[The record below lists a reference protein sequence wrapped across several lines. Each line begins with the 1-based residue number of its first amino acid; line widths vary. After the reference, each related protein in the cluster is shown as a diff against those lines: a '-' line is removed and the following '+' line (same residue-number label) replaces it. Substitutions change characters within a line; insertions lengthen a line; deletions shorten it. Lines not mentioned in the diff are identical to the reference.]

1 MPACPVGNKPFFGK
15 GFVIYSHNMSRRL
28 PSLTALRAF
37 EAAARH
43 ENLTRAAEELF
54 VTHGA
59 ISRQIRDLE
68 TDLGT
73 PLFERRGR
81 RLVLTD
87 AGRDYQRVVTAAFD
101 DVSVATEQLRQ
112 AASARR
118 LTLNVLPTFAMRWLI
133 PRLGRFQQL
142 NPKIELRLVT
152 SDRPISRQGEPF
164 DLAVRRGPD
173 VWQGYRAAAFMAEWE
188 LPVCSPALLR
198 RLPIRTLADL
208 GRHILLEAETR
219 RHAWQDWLRAV
230 GGQHMQ
236 FVGRQQFDHFY
247 LCLDAAEDGLGLAL
261 GPVPLI
267 ADDLAAGRLV
277 APLPNLRLASRAYH
291 WVVPERLADDPAIR
305 SLCQWLEEEGERGT
319 AGMN

>member
-1 MPACPVGNKPFFGK
+1 
-15 GFVIYSHNMSRRL
+15 MSRRL

-59 ISRQIRDLE
+59 ISRQIREIE

-73 PLFERRGR
+73 ALFERRGR
-81 RLVLTD
+81 RLILTD
-87 AGRDYQRVVTAAFD
+87 AGRDYQRAVTAAFD
-101 DVSVATEQLRQ
+101 DLATATNQLRQ

-152 SDRPISRQGEPF
+152 SDRPISRLGEPF

-173 VWQGYRAAAFMAEWE
+173 NLQGYRAAAFMAEWE
-188 LPVCSPALLR
+188 MPVCSPALLQR
-198 RLPIRTLADL
+198 KPVASIADL
-208 GRHILLEAETR
+208 TQHVLLEAETR
-219 RHAWQDWLRAV
+219 PDAWQSWLRKTAA
-230 GGQHMQ
+230 QHLQ
-236 FVGRQQFDHFY
+236 FPGRQQFDHFY

-267 ADDLAAGRLV
+267 ADDLAAGRLM
-277 APLPNLRLASRAYH
+277 APLPDLRLPSRAYH
-291 WVVPERLADDPAIR
+291 WVVPERLAGDPAIR
-305 SLCQWLEEEGERGT
+305 SLCQWLEEEGERAT
-319 AGMN
+319 ADVV

>member
-1 MPACPVGNKPFFGK
+1 
-15 GFVIYSHNMSRRL
+15 VIYSHIMSRRL

-59 ISRQIRDLE
+59 ISRQIREIE

-87 AGRDYQRVVTAAFD
+87 AGRDYQRAVTAAFD
-101 DVSVATEQLRQ
+101 DLAAATDQLRQ
-112 AASARR
+112 AVSARR

-152 SDRPISRQGEPF
+152 SDRPISRLGEPF
-164 DLAVRRGPD
+164 DLAVRRGPEL
-173 VWQGYRAAAFMAEWE
+173 WQGHRAAAFMAEWE

-198 RLPIRTLADL
+198 RKPITTVKDLAQ
-208 GRHILLEAETR
+208 HILLEAETR
-219 RHAWQDWLRAV
+219 PDAWQHWLRAI
-230 GGQHMQ
+230 GAQQLQ
-236 FVGRQQFDHFY
+236 FLGRQQFDHFY

-267 ADDLAAGRLV
+267 ADDLASGRLV
-277 APLPNLRLASRAYH
+277 APLPNLRLPSRAYH
-291 WVVPERLADDPAIR
+291 WVVPERLSADPAIR
-305 SLCQWLEEEGERGT
+305 SLCQWLEEEGGRAT
-319 AGMN
+319 AEMA

>member
-1 MPACPVGNKPFFGK
+1 M
-15 GFVIYSHNMSRRL
+15 YSHKMSRRL

-59 ISRQIRDLE
+59 ISRQIRDIEL
-68 TDLGT
+68 DLGT
-73 PLFERRGR
+73 ALFERRGR
-81 RLVLTD
+81 RLALTD
-87 AGRDYQRVVTAAFD
+87 AGRDYQRAVTAAFD
-101 DVSVATEQLRQ
+101 DLAAATDRLRQ
-112 AASARR
+112 SASARR

-152 SDRPISRQGEPF
+152 SDRPLARLGEPF
-164 DLAVRRGPD
+164 DLAVRRGPEA
-173 VWQGYRAAAFMAEWE
+173 WPGYQAAAFMAEWE

-198 RLPIRTLADL
+198 RKPITTLTDL
-208 GRHILLEAETR
+208 EQHILLDAETR
-219 RHAWQDWLRAV
+219 PDAWQQWLRSV
-230 GGQHMQ
+230 GATHLQ

-247 LCLDAAEDGLGLAL
+247 LCLDAAEDGLGFAL

-267 ADDLAAGRLV
+267 ADDLLAQRLV
-277 APLPNLRLASRAYH
+277 APLPELRRRSRSYH
-291 WVVPERLADDPAIR
+291 WVVPERLAHDPAIR
-305 SLCQWLEEEGERGT
+305 SLCQWLAEEGDRAT
-319 AGMN
+319 AGLAETK

>member
-1 MPACPVGNKPFFGK
+1 
-15 GFVIYSHNMSRRL
+15 MSRRL

-59 ISRQIRDLE
+59 ISRQIREIE

-73 PLFERRGR
+73 TLFERRGR

-87 AGRDYQRVVTAAFD
+87 AGRNYQRSVTAAFD
-101 DVSVATEQLRQ
+101 DLSAATDRLRQ

-152 SDRPISRQGEPF
+152 SDRPLARLGEPF
-164 DLAVRRGPD
+164 DLAVRRGPEG
-173 VWQGYRAAAFMAEWE
+173 WQGYRAAAFMAEWE
-188 LPVCSPALLR
+188 LPVCSPELLR
-198 RLPIRTLADL
+198 RKPINTVSDLAQ
-208 GRHILLEAETR
+208 HILLEAETR
-219 RHAWQDWLRAV
+219 PDAWQHWLRHAGASHLHV
-230 GGQHMQ
+230 I
-236 FVGRQQFDHFY
+236 GRQQFDHFY

-277 APLPNLRLASRAYH
+277 APLPGLRLASRDYH
-291 WVVPERLADDPAIR
+291 WVVPERLVNDPAIR
-305 SLCQWLEEEGERGT
+305 SLCQWLEDEGGRAT
-319 AGMN
+319 AGVDSNLVD

>member
-1 MPACPVGNKPFFGK
+1 
-15 GFVIYSHNMSRRL
+15 MSRRL

-68 TDLGT
+68 SDLGT
-73 PLFERRGR
+73 ALFERRGR

-101 DVSVATEQLRQ
+101 DLSAATDQLRQ

-173 VWQGYRAAAFMAEWE
+173 TWQGYRASAFMAEWE
-188 LPVCSPALLR
+188 LPVCSPVLLR
-198 RLPIRTLADL
+198 RKPVKALADL
-208 GRHILLEAETR
+208 GQYMLLEAETR
-219 RHAWQDWLRAV
+219 HNAWQHWLRSFGA
-230 GGQHMQ
+230 QQMQ
-236 FVGRQQFDHFY
+236 FTGRQQFDHFY

-291 WVVPERLADDPAIR
+291 WVVPERLANDPAIR
-305 SLCQWLEEEGERGT
+305 SLCQWLEEEGERAT
-319 AGMN
+319 AGMT

>member
-1 MPACPVGNKPFFGK
+1 
-15 GFVIYSHNMSRRL
+15 MSRRL

-68 TDLGT
+68 IDLGT
-73 PLFERRGR
+73 ALFERRGR

-87 AGRDYQRVVTAAFD
+87 AGRDYQRVVTSAFD
-101 DVSVATEQLRQ
+101 DLAGATEHLRQ

-118 LTLNVLPTFAMRWLI
+118 VTLNVLPTFAMRWLI

-173 VWQGYRAAAFMAEWE
+173 SWPGYRAAAFMAEWE

-198 RLPIRTLADL
+198 RKPIKTVADL
-208 GRHILLEAETR
+208 AQHVLLEAETR
-219 RHAWQDWLRAV
+219 RDAWQHWQRAV
-230 GGQHMQ
+230 GAQQMQ
-236 FVGRQQFDHFY
+236 FLGRQQFDHFY

-291 WVVPERLADDPAIR
+291 WVVPERLANDPAIR
-305 SLCQWLEEEGERGT
+305 SLCQWLEEEGQRATGD
-319 AGMN
+319 MR

>member
-1 MPACPVGNKPFFGK
+1 
-15 GFVIYSHNMSRRL
+15 MSRRL

-68 TDLGT
+68 SDLGT
-73 PLFERRGR
+73 ALFERRGR

-101 DVSVATEQLRQ
+101 DLSAATDQLRQ

-173 VWQGYRAAAFMAEWE
+173 TWQGYRASAFMAEWE
-188 LPVCSPALLR
+188 LPVCSPVLLR
-198 RLPIRTLADL
+198 RKPVKALADL
-208 GRHILLEAETR
+208 GQYMLLEAETR
-219 RHAWQDWLRAV
+219 HNAWQHWLRSFGA
-230 GGQHMQ
+230 QQMQ
-236 FVGRQQFDHFY
+236 FTGRQQFDHFY

-277 APLPNLRLASRAYH
+277 APLPHLRLASRAYH
-291 WVVPERLADDPAIR
+291 WVVPERLANDPAIR
-305 SLCQWLEEEGERGT
+305 SLCQWLEEEGERAT
-319 AGMN
+319 AGMT

>member
-1 MPACPVGNKPFFGK
+1 MP
-15 GFVIYSHNMSRRL
+15 RRL

-59 ISRQIRDLE
+59 ISRQIREIE
-68 TDLGT
+68 TELGLA
-73 PLFERRGR
+73 LFERRGR
-81 RLVLTD
+81 RLILTD
-87 AGRDYQRVVTAAFD
+87 AGRNYQRAVTAAFD
-101 DVSVATEQLRQ
+101 DLSAATNQLRQ

-152 SDRPISRQGEPF
+152 SDRPISRLGEPF

-173 VWQGYRAAAFMAEWE
+173 NWQGYQASTFMAEWE

-198 RLPIRTLADL
+198 RKPIKAVSDL
-208 GRHILLEAETR
+208 TQHILLEAETR
-219 RHAWQDWLRAV
+219 RDAWQHWLRASGAQQLQV
-230 GGQHMQ
+230 M
-236 FVGRQQFDHFY
+236 GRQQFDHFY

-277 APLPNLRLASRAYH
+277 APLPNLRIASRAYH
-291 WVVPERLADDPAIR
+291 WVVPDKLAADPAIR
-305 SLCQWLEEEGERGT
+305 SLCQWLEEEGKRAT
-319 AGMN
+319 AGLEQQLPITPD

>member
-1 MPACPVGNKPFFGK
+1 
-15 GFVIYSHNMSRRL
+15 
-28 PSLTALRAF
+28 LTALRAF

-68 TDLGT
+68 SDLGT
-73 PLFERRGR
+73 ALFERRGR

-101 DVSVATEQLRQ
+101 DLSVATDHLRQ
-112 AASARR
+112 VASARR

-152 SDRPISRQGEPF
+152 SDRPISRQSEPF

-173 VWQGYRAAAFMAEWE
+173 SWQGYRASTFMAEWE

-198 RLPIRTLADL
+198 RKPVTTLADL
-208 GRHILLEAETR
+208 GQYMLLEAETR
-219 RHAWQDWLRAV
+219 HNAWQHWLRSFGA
-230 GGQHMQ
+230 QQMQ
-236 FVGRQQFDHFY
+236 FTGRQQFDHFY

-291 WVVPERLADDPAIR
+291 WVVPERLANDPAIR
-305 SLCQWLEEEGERGT
+305 SLCQWLEEEGERAT
-319 AGMN
+319 AGMT